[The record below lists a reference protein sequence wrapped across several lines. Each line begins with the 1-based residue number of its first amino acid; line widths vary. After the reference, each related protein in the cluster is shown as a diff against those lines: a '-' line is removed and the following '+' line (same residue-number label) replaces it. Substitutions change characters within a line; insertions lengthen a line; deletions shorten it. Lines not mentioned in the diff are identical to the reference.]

1 MSDADLSAS
10 RTFENLKA
18 AFAADCQDVERFRY
32 FATRA
37 DLEGQLSA
45 SSLFRAAKEGQASR
59 AQGHL
64 DFLSAVSD
72 PVTRLPIGSTEE
84 NLRAAISRT
93 TYEGETMYVTFAQ
106 TAREEGFDSVAEW
119 FEALAASERELLRHF
134 QQALAKMGPS
144 DDVPGD
150 A

>member
-1 MSDADLSAS
+1 MSEFDLQTS
-10 RTFENLKA
+10 RTLENLKA
-18 AFAADCQDVERFRY
+18 AFAADCQDAARHRY

-45 SSLFRAAKEGQASR
+45 SMLFRAAKEGQSSR

-72 PVTRLPIGSTEE
+72 PVTRLPIGTTEE

-93 TYEGETMYVTFAQ
+93 TYEGETMYVAFAK
-106 TAREEGFDSVAEW
+106 TAREEGFDSVADW
-119 FEALAASERELLRHF
+119 FESLAAAERELEHHF
-134 QQALAKMGPS
+134 KQALAKLGPS
-144 DDVPGD
+144 DDD
-150 A
+150 AAE